1 MAGQGILAGANG
13 LNFGAVLGMLVPRAE
28 AIVVFSVISYI
39 TIEILDA
46 VLSGHVSMA
55 EFLRELQL
63 AIDLN
68 KTVREFIKGK
78 KASIK
83 NAPLDPGGPSWDE
96 LLPLTLET
104 VRRLAQQNKTG
115 YKTIWKLLTSH
126 RFDK

>member
-1 MAGQGILAGANG
+1 ML
-13 LNFGAVLGMLVPRAE
+13 FRSLGMLVPRAE

-68 KTVREFIKGK
+68 KTVPRYFV
-78 KASIK
+78 
-83 NAPLDPGGPSWDE
+83 W
-96 LLPLTLET
+96 
-104 VRRLAQQNKTG
+104 VRN
-115 YKTIWKLLTSH
+115 YSV
-126 RFDK
+126 RFNCPATR